1 MRAMASGQSNASG
14 VAGASAPGT
23 PILMMRELR
32 KIYRTG
38 LVETE
43 ALAGL
48 SVTVAR
54 NEFLAVMGPSGSG
67 KTSFLSVA
75 GLLDEFEA
83 GEYLLDGEDVRKLS
97 DRQRSRL
104 RNEKLGFIF
113 QSFNLIPDLD
123 VFDNVDVPL
132 RYRNLPRGER
142 ADRIEQVLQS
152 LGLIA
157 RMHQLPGQLSGG
169 QQQRVAIA
177 RALVNRPQL
186 LFADEPTGNL
196 DSLSARQIMDLLEK
210 INAEDKMTI
219 IMVTHDQE
227 LAARARRRLHILD
240 GRVIEPEARPRAAS
254 SPATAV

>member
-1 MRAMASGQSNASG
+1 MRAMALGTPSL
-14 VAGASAPGT
+14 PGT
-23 PILMMRELR
+23 DGAGVPILAMRDLR

-54 NEFLAVMGPSGSG
+54 SEFLAVMGPSGSG

-75 GLLDEFEA
+75 GLLDDFEA

-123 VFDNVDVPL
+123 VFDNIDVPL

-177 RALVNRPQL
+177 RALVNKPQL

-210 INAEDKMTI
+210 INVEEKMTI

-240 GRVIEPEARPRAAS
+240 GRVIEPEARPRAQTV
-254 SPATAV
+254 PATAV

>member
-1 MRAMASGQSNASG
+1 MPAA
-14 VAGASAPGT
+14 
-23 PILMMRELR
+23 PILTMRNLR

-43 ALAGL
+43 ALSGL
-48 SVTVAR
+48 SVTVDR
-54 NEFLAVMGPSGSG
+54 SEFLAVMGPSGSG

-75 GLLDEFEA
+75 GLLDDFED
-83 GEYLLDGEDVRKLS
+83 GEYHLDGEDVRKLS

-104 RNEKLGFIF
+104 RNAKLGFIF

-177 RALVNRPQL
+177 RALVNKPQL
-186 LFADEPTGNL
+186 LLADEPTGNL

-210 INAEDKMTI
+210 INAEEKMTI

-240 GRVIEPEARPRAAS
+240 GRVIDPEARPRAAA
-254 SPATAV
+254 PAG

>member
-1 MRAMASGQSNASG
+1 MSLAEPGMKD
-14 VAGASAPGT
+14 ASAAVAP
-23 PILMMRELR
+23 PVLHMRNIR
-32 KIYRTG
+32 KVYRAG

-48 SVTVAR
+48 SVTVEQS
-54 NEFLAVMGPSGSG
+54 EFLAVMGPSGSG
-67 KTSFLSVA
+67 KTTFLSVA
-75 GLLDEFEA
+75 GLLDDFQE
-83 GEYLLDGEDVRKLS
+83 GEYLLDGEDVRLLS
-97 DRQRSRL
+97 DRRLSRL

-132 RYRNLPRGER
+132 RYRGMAARER
-142 ADRIEQVLQS
+142 AQRIEEVLGQ

-157 RMHQLPGQLSGG
+157 RMRQLPGQLSGG

-177 RALVNRPQL
+177 RALVGRPQV

-196 DSLSARQIMDLLEK
+196 DSASARQIMDLLER
-210 INAEDKMTI
+210 INVEQRMTI

-227 LAARARRRLHILD
+227 LAARARRKLHILD
-240 GRVIEPEARPRAAS
+240 GRVIEPAARPAGM
-254 SPATAV
+254 